1 VIKLLKKYKK
11 KSNKFIISDYGHGL
25 VTDRIAQF
33 ISKNKFVYSL
43 NAQINSANRGYH
55 GLFKFKN
62 PDTIIINLSELRYE
76 FKDRFTKTENLM
88 VTLKKKLNAK
98 TVVVTRGSKGAI
110 VLGNN
115 NNFIKCPA
123 FAKNTVDKV
132 GAGDALL
139 TIFSL
144 CRFVGMN
151 DDLAIFIS
159 SISAANQTRI
169 LNNEIFLNRDELLK
183 TIMHILK

>member
-1 VIKLLKKYKK
+1 MNRRNFLSLGLGALAVSMAPSTLSAINFRDTKPKAWTATKVDEAINEIFGSSKLSEGKIKLKAPDIAE
-11 KSNKFIISDYGHGL
+11 NGAVIP
-25 VTDRIAQF
+25 VTV
-33 ISKNKFVYSL
+33 S
-43 NAQINSANRGYH
+43 
-55 GLFKFKN
+55 
-62 PDTIIINLSELRYE
+62 T
-76 FKDRFTKTENLM
+76 
-88 VTLKKKLNAK
+88 KLNAK